1 MSEHEEDYCVQNPVQ
16 FTVHGNM
23 DTFDHHQDTSYCY
36 SMTEGLRLR
45 GKSPKSQ
52 LCQQNEDNGL
62 SRLSKCPKT
71 SHGYVQ
77 VIKRPITNDNCDKS
91 LKGENNLLTCLF
103 S

>member
-52 LCQQNEDNGL
+52 RL
-62 SRLSKCPKT
+62 SHLSKCPKT

-77 VIKRPITNDNCDKS
+77 VIKRPITNDSCDKS
-91 LKGENNLLTCLF
+91 LKGENKFLTCLF